1 MFGIETRDE
10 NIKFFY
16 NQSPINSMKFISWT
30 KKRGVK
36 FYTFICVGGG
46 AAGGNGFSGAAAS
59 NRGGGGGGGSGAIS
73 RLRIPAALLPDTLY
87 LYPGKGGKQGG
98 TTIGEISGVFLSPR
112 VNAMNV
118 PANFLLR
125 SGASNAAAGGN
136 GTAAAA
142 GAAGVVSTLEQ
153 TAGCIFSAWGVL
165 TSIGGSAGIIGG
177 VHTGAAGGAV
187 TSFSIPLTGGAG
199 GAGCGV
205 STTQY
210 AGGSITVATGYL
222 VPSLLGGIAGGG
234 NGLNGF
240 KMSYPL
246 MFSGGTG
253 GGSSNAGVG
262 GNGGNGAIGCG
273 GGGGGAGVTG
283 GTGGDG
289 GDGLIIVI
297 EEY

>member
-1 MFGIETRDE
+1 MFPIETRDE
-10 NIKFFY
+10 NIKCFY
-16 NQSPINSMKFISWT
+16 NISPINSMRFQTWT

-36 FYTFICVGGG
+36 FYTFICVGAG
-46 AAGGNGFSGAAAS
+46 AAGGNGFSGAAATA
-59 NRGGGGGGGSGAIS
+59 RGGGGGGGSGAIS

-98 TTIGEISGVFLSPR
+98 TTIGEISGVFLSSR

-125 SGASNAAAGGN
+125 SGAANAVAGGN

-142 GAAGVVSTLEQ
+142 GALGSAGTIEN
-153 TAGCIFSAWGVL
+153 TAGCIFSAWGL
-165 TSIGGSAGIIGG
+165 FTTIAGSPGIIGG

-187 TSFSIPLTGGAG
+187 TYFSIPLTGGAG

-210 AGGSITVATGYL
+210 VGGFITVATGYL
-222 VPSLLGGIAGGG
+222 VPSLAGGIAGGG
-234 NGLNGF
+234 RGTDGV
-240 KMSYPL
+240 KIRYPL
-246 MFSGGTG
+246 MFLGGTG
-253 GGSSNAGVG
+253 GGSANAIAG
-262 GNGGNGAIGCG
+262 GNGGDGDIGCG
-273 GGGGGAGVTG
+273 GGGGGAGTTG
-283 GTGGDG
+283 GTGGKG